1 MTARIMTVISF
12 MSSASPAWLPEDTQ
26 ANLPIDKKP
35 PGVARAICA
44 PNQVRLP
51 RSATRR
57 DTGTWIKLLER
68 VTDSPGGFGFEGKLL
83 RPGETIPAGQLPE
96 PAVLLE
102 CAGTEGRGRGHNRGD
117 VRYIVWRWD
126 RSARD
131 WQELAQCSSVS
142 GDWALALNGV
152 ALRAL
157 HPDDQVIT
165 PFDCEASVDRIL
177 SFAESE
183 MHGMQSRLR
192 NRVLERLY
200 GRIAGFI
207 AA

>member
-1 MTARIMTVISF
+1 MTVISF

-83 RPGETIPAGQLPE
+83 RPALVKLREENPVTEIGESPE
-96 PAVLLE
+96 QPVE
-102 CAGTEGRGRGHNRGD
+102 K
-117 VRYIVWRWD
+117 
-126 RSARD
+126 
-131 WQELAQCSSVS
+131 S
-142 GDWALALNGV
+142 GDELPLQP
-152 ALRAL
+152 
-157 HPDDQVIT
+157 PD
-165 PFDCEASVDRIL
+165 
-177 SFAESE
+177 
-183 MHGMQSRLR
+183 
-192 NRVLERLY
+192 
-200 GRIAGFI
+200 
-207 AA
+207 